1 MRQIGKLPAVAL
13 QKQMKPGMY
22 SDGGG
27 LYLQVSKSGAKS
39 WIYRYQL
46 NGRAREMG
54 LGPLHTI
61 SLAKARS
68 KARECRELR
77 LDRIDPIEVRRARR
91 TKERLAAA
99 TAMTFRQCA
108 EAYIKAHK
116 TGWKNAKHSK
126 QWPSTLEAYVYPVFG
141 DLPVQAIDTGLVMKA
156 LEPIWNEKPETASR
170 VRGRIE
176 NILDWAKARN
186 YREGENPAR
195 WKGHLD
201 QLLPRKAKVA
211 RAVRQAKSKS
221 EHHPA
226 MRYVDLP
233 DFMTELREPT
243 EVSAQALKFTILTVK
258 RTQEII
264 GARWPEIS
272 AQEKLWTIPAGR
284 MKGEPEHRVPL
295 SDDALAAIEEM
306 RPISGEDPK
315 GFIFPGAKKGKG
327 LGNMAMLRLLQK
339 HMGRPEVT
347 VHGFRSTF
355 RDWAAERTN
364 FPNEVAEMALAH
376 VVTDK
381 VEAAYRRG
389 DLFDKRRQLM
399 DAWARYCAG
408 RL

>member
-13 QKQMKPGMY
+13 QKEMKPGMHA
-22 SDGGG
+22 DGGG
-27 LYLQVSKSGAKS
+27 LYLQVTKSGAKS
-39 WIYRYQL
+39 WIFRFMI
-46 NGRAREMG
+46 NGRARAMG
-54 LGPLHTI
+54 LGPLHTV
-61 SLAKARS
+61 SLAKART

-77 LDRIDPIEVRRARR
+77 LDGIDPIEVGRARR

-116 TGWKNAKHSK
+116 AGWKNGKHSK

-141 DLPVQAIDTGLVMKA
+141 DLPVQSVDIGLIMKV
-156 LEPIWNEKPETASR
+156 LEPIWNGKPETASR

-176 NILDWAKARN
+176 SILDWARARN
-186 YREGENPAR
+186 YRDGENPAR

-201 QLLPRKAKVA
+201 QLLPRKSKVA
-211 RAVRQAKSKS
+211 RAVRQAKGKS

-226 MRYVDLP
+226 MPYEDLSG
-233 DFMTELREPT
+233 FVTELRERT
-243 EVSAQALKFTILTVK
+243 EVSAKALEFTILTVK
-258 RTQEII
+258 RTVEVI

-272 AQEKLWTIPAGR
+272 VSDKLWTIPPGR
-284 MKGEPEHRVPL
+284 MKGEREHRVPL
-295 SDDALAAIEEM
+295 SDDALAVIEGM
-306 RPISGEDPK
+306 RPISSGDPN
-315 GFIFPGAKKGKG
+315 GLIFPGAKKGKG
-327 LGNMAMLRLLQK
+327 LGNMAMLKLLQS
-339 HMGRPEVT
+339 HMGHPEVT

-376 VVTDK
+376 MVNDK

-399 DAWARYCAG
+399 DSWARYCTG
-408 RL
+408 